1 LIEVYGSGYNLP
13 KVEVRENGGM
23 EKFDNLT
30 IEQIG
35 AYVYCLLDPQDNPFY
50 IGMGNGNRV
59 FDHAKDALK
68 NPSISDKIEI
78 IKKIIDSGERV
89 RHVIIRHGLDND
101 TAFAIETALIDF
113 SKYLGANLSNLALG
127 HKSSALGI
135 MTVDEVQRKYHAPP
149 LEDLGKGC
157 VIININRTYRKAK
170 GEKSFYE
177 ATRQSWVIDK
187 KRIPGLKYV
196 LSEYAGFIVE
206 VFEVDRWYQIE
217 NPNGRSRWA
226 FEGKQ
231 APDDIRSLYLNR
243 RIYKKRGAAYPITYR
258 LSPPSFRV
266 E

>member
-89 RHVIIRHGLDND
+89 RHVIIRHGLAEGCADSLRPS
-101 TAFAIETALIDF
+101 AHGLRL
-113 SKYLGANLSNLALG
+113 LGFK
-127 HKSSALGI
+127 HQ
-135 MTVDEVQRKYHAPP
+135 VQR
-149 LEDLGKGC
+149 L
-157 VIININRTYRKAK
+157 I
-170 GEKSFYE
+170 
-177 ATRQSWVIDK
+177 
-187 KRIPGLKYV
+187 
-196 LSEYAGFIVE
+196 
-206 VFEVDRWYQIE
+206 
-217 NPNGRSRWA
+217 
-226 FEGKQ
+226 
-231 APDDIRSLYLNR
+231 
-243 RIYKKRGAAYPITYR
+243 
-258 LSPPSFRV
+258 
-266 E
+266 